1 MTPSNGNEDAF
12 TTSRLVKS
20 RAQTLPAAP
29 VGARLRTLLT
39 FSLAVAVALAV
50 HLFVSKKEPALET
63 RSYTVFLSAVLAKGR
78 QAGLLR
84 RHEHL
89 RQRHFYHIGNGR
101 SYIEPDTSLLG
112 RL

>member
-12 TTSRLVKS
+12 TTPPLVKS

-63 RSYTVFLSAVLAKGR
+63 RSYTVLLC
-78 QAGLLR
+78 AGLAIALLTPPAQVLWRGLR
-84 RHEHL
+84 R
-89 RQRHFYHIGNGR
+89 
-101 SYIEPDTSLLG
+101 G
-112 RL
+112 RLHLHPMLPSVA